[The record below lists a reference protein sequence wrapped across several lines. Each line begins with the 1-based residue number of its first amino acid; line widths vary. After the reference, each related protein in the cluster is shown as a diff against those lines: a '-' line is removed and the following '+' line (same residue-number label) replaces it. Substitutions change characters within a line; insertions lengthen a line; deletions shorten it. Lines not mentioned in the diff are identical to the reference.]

1 MKRWM
6 IILLLVLLLCALAIP
21 AAADLVILPD
31 NNFYKSHR
39 SECVSEDR
47 AYYAN
52 GPEGY
57 VLAYT
62 SPESPDGKPLRNGEA
77 FHVSNIYQNRWGLV
91 AYNARTMDR
100 QNMSESNRAYG
111 WVDLNEMVADYD
123 GISFA
128 ADHAAEI
135 VETNLELDTGLFG
148 SAACYKYPGSGIVVD
163 RPEIGWLQ
171 RNMTAFTAKFIDPAG
186 RTWGYVPKSY
196 YHRDAWWICLDAPN
210 DASLPPDENCVE
222 IVRHGEV
229 PKLGAVGKVIEL
241 NPAADE
247 ATLRSAARTHSGVR
261 PYGIACAVG
270 MVIVAAA
277 VLFTTLRRRARRKTK

>member
-1 MKRWM
+1 MKRL
-6 IILLLVLLLCALAIP
+6 IIIQLLTLLLCALAIP

-52 GPEGY
+52 GLEGY
-57 VLAYT
+57 VFAHT
-62 SPESPDGKPLRNGEA
+62 SPESNDGKPLRNGTV
-77 FHVSNIYQNRWGLV
+77 FYVSNIYQDRWGLV
-91 AYNARTMDR
+91 AYNTRTMDR

-123 GISFA
+123 DVSFA

-163 RPEIGWLQ
+163 RPEIGWIR
-171 RNMTAFTAKFIDPAG
+171 RNLTEFTAQFVDPAG
-186 RTWGYVPKSY
+186 RTWAYAPKSY
-196 YHRDAWWICLDAPN
+196 NHRDAWWICIDAPN

-222 IVRHGEV
+222 IVRHGEA

-241 NPAADE
+241 NPEADE
-247 ATLRSAARTHSGVR
+247 ATLRSVARAHSGAG
-261 PYGIACAVG
+261 PYVIACATG

-277 VLFTTLRRRARRKTK
+277 VLFATLRRRARRETK

>member
-62 SPESPDGKPLRNGEA
+62 SPESPDGKPLRNGEV

-123 GISFA
+123 DISFA

-163 RPEIGWLQ
+163 RHEIGWLQ
-171 RNMTAFTAKFIDPAG
+171 RNMTAFTAQFVDPEG
-186 RTWGYVPKSY
+186 RTWAYVPKSY
-196 YHRDAWWICLDAPN
+196 NHRDAWWICLDAPN

-222 IVRHGEV
+222 IVQHGEA

-247 ATLRSAARTHSGVR
+247 ATLRSVAKAHSGAR
-261 PYGIACAVG
+261 PFVIACAVG

-277 VLFTTLRRRARRKTK
+277 VLIATLRRKEGGKTK